1 MSFDRRN
8 CMAKLPAIIK
18 NLREL
23 DYKDEDEIP
32 YKDIQYFI
40 NLERGL
46 DSRTERKYFKLLT
59 RLGYL
64 IPTTKR
70 KVETKKFLRIKTKQ
84 NVSTREYTIEAG
96 YQTYKFGPR
105 APKLYDETLNPKYV
119 PPKTPLPKRVSE
131 CQSQNN
137 MCVLSTPSEC
147 VSGDGRGGVH
157 DVVVEIEKRE
167 RDALHTHILNSVI
180 AKGESNGCP
189 YLKVGNGVHCEAVF
203 WNGLKS
209 TYRPVAP
216 AEIPLCKTRFAEC
229 PDYQSKLGVR

>member
-137 MCVLSTPSEC
+137 MCVLC
-147 VSGDGRGGVH
+147 SGGESQSSLHRK
-157 DVVVEIEKRE
+157 DVGAIVVEKEKRE
-167 RDALHTHILNSVI
+167 RDALHTHISITPLYE
-180 AKGESNGCP
+180 GEGCP
-189 YLKVGNGVHCEAVF
+189 FLKVGDGKGVYCTAVV
-203 WNGLKS
+203 WNGLK
-209 TYRPVAP
+209 TTHRPVLTT
-216 AEIPLCKTRFAEC
+216 EILLCKTRFAEC